1 MPRKHWFGKY
11 FVLEEVVAVKNK
23 LEPKIVVSWRPTTG
37 EPSAL
42 WRRLWAKLL
51 TDRKT
56 RPASIHEAADDGGCR
71 DAEKR
76 DI

>member
-1 MPRKHWFGKY
+1 
-11 FVLEEVVAVKNK
+11 VLEEVAAVKNK
-23 LEPKIVVSWRPTTG
+23 LEPKIVVGWRPTAG
-37 EPSAL
+37 KPSPL
-42 WRRLWAKLL
+42 WRRLWARLL

-56 RPASIHEAADDGGCR
+56 SPASIHEAAGDGGCR